1 MTAEAQP
8 PTQSPRREPEF
19 DRFSTSYRDLL
30 ADPMRS
36 RFAGDPLYFH
46 RKKVDLIAALL
57 RGQGKNPRSMKWLDV
72 GCGQGDL
79 LRLGRNLFAEAAG
92 CDPASTMLP
101 DASQVPVHVQP
112 SPEELPFDDRSVDFV
127 TAVCVFHHV
136 HGPARGALARE
147 IRRVLAPDGYF
158 CLIEHNPWNPVTRG
172 IVKRCPVDV
181 DAELLAAPE
190 AKALLASAGLS
201 PVQTRFFLYLPE
213 KLKSLAQVEYWLG
226 AIPLGGQYA
235 VLCR

>member
-19 DRFSTSYRDLL
+19 DRYSASYADLL
-30 ADPMRS
+30 DDPIRS
-36 RFAGDPLYFH
+36 QFASDPLYFH
-46 RKKVDLIAALL
+46 RKKVDLIAAML
-57 RGQGKNPRSMKWLDV
+57 RGQGKNSRTMKWLDV
-72 GCGQGDL
+72 GCGQADL
-79 LRLGRNLFAEAAG
+79 LRLGRSLFAEAVG
-92 CDPASTMLP
+92 CDPAGTMLP
-101 DASQVPVHVQP
+101 EATDFPVYVQP
-112 SPEELPFDDRSVDFV
+112 SPEKLPFEDRSMDFI

-136 HGPARGALARE
+136 HGPARASLAGE
-147 IRRVLAPDGYF
+147 IRRVLAPGGFF

-181 DAELLAAPE
+181 DAELLVAPE
-190 AKALLASAGLS
+190 AKALLASAGLT

-213 KLKSLAQVEYWLG
+213 KLKTVSAVERWLG

-235 VLCR
+235 ILCR